1 LSLADCVAELLLT
14 SLFAR
19 IEQTAHLVTNFLVLV
34 AKFAPGAYSESMSS
48 QRLEDLRTGLIK
60 DFEAHK
66 SHIPHQGLLRCSLC
80 DMYQKELLRLEA
92 AERGR

>member
-1 LSLADCVAELLLT
+1 MRGISFQKCNCGTHPVLASAPQLL
-14 SLFAR
+14 
-19 IEQTAHLVTNFLVLV
+19 VFLVSV
-34 AKFAPGAYSESMSS
+34 AKFAPGAYSGSMSS
-48 QRLEDLRTGLIK
+48 QRLEDLKTGLIK

>member
-1 LSLADCVAELLLT
+1 
-14 SLFAR
+14 
-19 IEQTAHLVTNFLVLV
+19 V
-34 AKFAPGAYSESMSS
+34 AKSAPEAYSRDMSS
-48 QRLEDLRTGLIK
+48 QRLEDLKSGLMK

-92 AERGR
+92 AERVR